1 MLPQFRPMSSGFT
14 SGSVQSGQMPYS
26 WRSPSGMAPAGGIVP
41 AYRPGVPAAQRGAF
55 REEVGAS
62 GDPTDAPFAAGGTEA
77 GPAGAPGSGFFS
89 APTTADVAGTLGSMA
104 AGAIGAGGLSGPVGA
119 AVGYAAGN
127 SAGKAMGQG
136 IGSLAGFAV
145 AGPIGSALFG
155 YIGGKI
161 GGSFDESGLADG
173 RVGGPAWGGTI
184 GPGPFAAPYNFE
196 TTLARPDVPV
206 TAEYLAAPWANPDG
220 APWADPDATQHQNND
235 LDAVGPDGGGAA
247 DSGNWSG
254 WGGGSG
260 EGMDF

>member
-1 MLPQFRPMSSGFT
+1 MLPQFRPTSSGFT
-14 SGSVQSGQMPYS
+14 SGSVQTGTPYA
-26 WRSPSGMAPAGGIVP
+26 WRSPGRIAPAPGLVP
-41 AYRPGVPAAQRGAF
+41 SYRPGAVERGAY
-55 REEVGAS
+55 REEVGANGPDS
-62 GDPTDAPFAAGGTEA
+62 PFAAGDTAPA
-77 GPAGAPGSGFFS
+77 GGAPAGAPGSGFFS

-104 AGAIGAGGLSGPVGA
+104 ASALGAGALSGPAGA

-127 SAGKAMGQG
+127 NTGKAMGQG

-173 RVGGPAWGGTI
+173 RVGGRAWGGTI
-184 GPGPFAAPYNFE
+184 GPGPFAAPYNYE
-196 TTLARPDVPV
+196 TTVAPPDVPV
-206 TAEYLAAPWANPDG
+206 TAEELAPPWANPDG
-220 APWADPDATQHQNND
+220 APWANPDATQYQNND
-235 LDAVGPDGGGAA
+235 LDAVGPDGAGAS

>member
-26 WRSPSGMAPAGGIVP
+26 WRSPAGMAPAGGIVP
-41 AYRPGVPAAQRGAF
+41 AYRPGGPAAQRGAF

-77 GPAGAPGSGFFS
+77 GPATGAPGSGFFS

-104 AGAIGAGGLSGPVGA
+104 AGAIGAGGLAGPVGA
-119 AVGYAAGN
+119 GVGYAAGN
-127 SAGKAMGQG
+127 SAGKATGQG

-184 GPGPFAAPYNFE
+184 GSGPFGAPYNFD
-196 TTLARPDVPV
+196 TTVAPPDVPV
-206 TAEYLAAPWANPDG
+206 TVEELAAPDG
-220 APWADPDATQHQNND
+220 W
-235 LDAVGPDGGGAA
+235 GGG
-247 DSGNWSG
+247 DSNSGNWSAG
-254 WGGGSG
+254 TDDGSTG
-260 EGMDF
+260 SATV